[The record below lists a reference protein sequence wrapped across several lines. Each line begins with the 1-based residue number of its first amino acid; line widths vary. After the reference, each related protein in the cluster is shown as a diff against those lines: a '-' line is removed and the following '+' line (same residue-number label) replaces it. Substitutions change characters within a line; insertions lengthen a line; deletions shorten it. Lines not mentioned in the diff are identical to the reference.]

1 MEYDD
6 FQIVMLFS
14 FLLFTG
20 CRISEAL
27 RIHWNDL
34 DQNDNKVID
43 LPHNIIRI
51 FQNKTGTWRTV
62 PIHQN
67 LSKIINMIEN
77 KDGYLFEWRDVKE
90 SKNTDRGLMPR
101 WRKMLDFAGI
111 KEFKGRHALRH
122 TLASMLSDSGASTQE
137 LMTLIGW
144 TDQRSVLRYAGTS
157 QEKLVSLMDNL

>member
-1 MEYDD
+1 
-6 FQIVMLFS
+6 
-14 FLLFTG
+14 
-20 CRISEAL
+20 
-27 RIHWNDL
+27 
-34 DQNDNKVID
+34 
-43 LPHNIIRI
+43 
-51 FQNKTGTWRTV
+51 
-62 PIHQN
+62 
-67 LSKIINMIEN
+67 MIEN

-101 WRKMLDFAGI
+101 WRNMLDFAGI

-157 QEKLVSLMDNL
+157 QEKLVSIMNTLDSQWELNTKKAIKKRQNNVIGVEGTTQEL